1 MKFAIVI
8 TLLVS
13 ASGSVS
19 AMYTNQGLGTQGL
32 GTYCKSSNGGI
43 YNEVKIEGVASA
55 LACATTCS
63 SSNYL
68 NDHQVGFSYR
78 ALDGLCWCQY
88 EDNWGPQGNTEVGL
102 TYTGPGSGPV
112 GIPVFEQQYTV
123 CHTRNAFP
131 GNPSP
136 PDTASPSKT
145 PTGTVSLL
153 SFIPRSVVLTLLY
166 FDNTQPTASPS
177 KTPTDTVS
185 LLVSIRSFSFIPRNV
200 VLTLLYF
207 DNTQPTASPSKTPSA
222 SPTNAV
228 SFRSI
233 IWPIGHLALKLSSV
247 FL

>member
-55 LACATTCS
+55 SACATTCS

-177 KTPTDTVS
+177 KTP
-185 LLVSIRSFSFIPRNV
+185 
-200 VLTLLYF
+200 
-207 DNTQPTASPSKTPSA
+207 SA